1 MAKVREHVWVGDR
14 CLVCGALIYP
24 ELRSQKVSAGE
35 TDPGPVDGRQC
46 LERED
51 YVGTLRPEPSRRQ
64 YACEQFSEIKA
75 RADEVAAERLHEV
88 EGAGG
93 ECC

>member
-14 CLVCGALIYP
+14 CLVCGALTYS

-75 RADEVAAERLHEV
+75 RLHEV
-88 EGAGG
+88 EGERLREGAGDG
-93 ECC
+93 CC